1 MNAPRTLLCGLVGA
15 GLSLFTAACDKAPPS
30 PTASSAAPAA
40 PAAPAAQRT
49 GAKLVLPAPT
59 AGHAHLTGR
68 ILRGAAP
75 AAGVKVEVCTT
86 PQCGNILQEKTDA
99 NGEYAFRNVDPGK
112 YALLTVYE
120 IGDATSKALWPKGV
134 EHALA
139 AGAIETADGTL

>member
-1 MNAPRTLLCGLVGA
+1 MNAPRTLVCGLVGA
-15 GLSLFTAACDKAPPS
+15 ALSLLTAGCDKAPAP
-30 PTASSAAPAA
+30 PAASSAAPAA
-40 PAAPAAQRT
+40 PAAPRA
-49 GAKLVLPAPT
+49 GARLVLPAPT

-99 NGEYAFRNVDPGK
+99 NGEYAFRNVDPGT

-120 IGDATSKALWPKGV
+120 IGDATSKALWPRGV
-134 EHALA
+134 EHAIK